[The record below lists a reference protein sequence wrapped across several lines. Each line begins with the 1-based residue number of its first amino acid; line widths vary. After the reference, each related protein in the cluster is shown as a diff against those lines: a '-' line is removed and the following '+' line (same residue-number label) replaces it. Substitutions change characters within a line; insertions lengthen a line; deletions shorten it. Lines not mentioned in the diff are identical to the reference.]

1 MPAVSATN
9 AGGGEARLQ
18 RRLKITL
25 AAAAACGLLLSWR
38 LWVSSPRQ
46 YPTVPVSRLL
56 PPVPYPLDFVWLA
69 ALLALL
75 AAVALARESRKF
87 VVAFLVLAGLLC
99 LWDQSRWQ
107 PWFYMYYFMLLAL
120 CIGLREGRE
129 PEDGAAALNTCRLIV
144 AATYFWGGLQKVN
157 YEFATLTVRSLLN
170 PYLRHLPEELRPLT
184 HVLAVVIPLAE
195 ICVGAG
201 LLTRR
206 FRDAAVVCACLMH
219 AFVLMLFVPVRNN
232 VVIWPWNVAMAAV
245 VVWLFWRDRSFS
257 LREVLSGGRLFAHKL
272 ALALFGVM
280 PLLGLF
286 GLWDSYL
293 SAALYSGNTHYAAIY
308 VSDSLRER
316 LPPKARGVVR
326 LARGRNML
334 NIGNWSYAELNV
346 PPYPE
351 PRVYREAGRTVCRL
365 AETPTDAVLEIH
377 GRPNPL
383 DGRRTIETWD
393 CDRLNTAISD

>member
-1 MPAVSATN
+1 MQTASAE
-9 AGGGEARLQ
+9 AGGDGA
-18 RRLKITL
+18 RRLRRVRLTL

-38 LWVSSPRQ
+38 LWVSSTRQ

-56 PPVPYPLDFVWLA
+56 PRVPYPLDFVWLA

-75 AAVALARESRKF
+75 VAAAVARESRKF
-87 VVAFLVLAGLLC
+87 VAAFLALAGLLC

-120 CIGLREGRE
+120 CFGPRRGHESE
-129 PEDGAAALNTCRLIV
+129 AAAAPLNTCRLIV

-157 YEFATLTVRSLLN
+157 YEFFTLTVPSLVN
-170 PYLRHLPEELRPLT
+170 PYLRHLPEEMRALT
-184 HVLAVVIPLAE
+184 PVLAVVIPLAE
-195 ICVGAG
+195 ISAGVG

-206 FRDAAVVCACLMH
+206 FRNAAVVLACLMH

-232 VVIWPWNVAMAAV
+232 VVIWPWNVAMAAL
-245 VVWLFWRDRSFS
+245 VVWLFRRERSFS
-257 LREVLSGGRLFAHKL
+257 FREVLSGGRLLPHRL

-280 PLLGLF
+280 PLFGLL

-293 SAALYSGNTHYAAIY
+293 SAALYSGNTHHAAVY

-326 LARGRNML
+326 LARGRNLL
-334 NIGNWSYAELNV
+334 NTGSWSYAELNV

-351 PRVYREAGRTVCRL
+351 PRVYREVGRAVCRL
-365 AETPTDAVLEIH
+365 AETPADAVLEIY

-383 DGRRTIETWD
+383 DGHRTVETWD
-393 CDRLNTAISD
+393 CERLNKALSD